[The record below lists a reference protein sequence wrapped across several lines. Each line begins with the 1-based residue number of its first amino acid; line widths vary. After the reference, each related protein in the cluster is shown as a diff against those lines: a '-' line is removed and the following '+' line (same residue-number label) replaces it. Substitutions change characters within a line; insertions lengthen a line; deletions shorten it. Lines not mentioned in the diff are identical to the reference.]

1 MTTETTLQN
10 FLDKHIE
17 ATLNRT
23 SGRWEYI
30 YYPAGDNTNPTRF
43 HTAPLPDGGYT
54 INEGVYIPQ
63 MYMTYHSPA
72 DAHETAVASLFSINK
87 AGRYVEVGRPDT
99 HPAKMTRQ
107 EAQLTLVGHLAND
120 HGRDIIGSLDEFTEG
135 YALYLY
141 ALTRSRNANTEAD
154 HTAASVKRFLMEYLE
169 Q

>member
-1 MTTETTLQN
+1 MTTETALQN

-54 INEGVYIPQ
+54 ISEGVYIPQ
-63 MYMTYHSPA
+63 MYMTYHSGEP
-72 DAHETAVASLFSINK
+72 ETAIDSLFSINK
-87 AGRYVEVGRPDT
+87 AGRHVEVGRPDT
-99 HPAKMTRQ
+99 HPAEMTRQ
-107 EAQLTLVGHLAND
+107 EAQLALVGHLAND

-141 ALTRSRNANTEAD
+141 ALTRSRNTSIEAD